1 MSRPAQPHAQ
11 EPSFAA
17 LPALELRVL
26 SGAQA
31 GARADLR
38 PSQALSLAAGPAL
51 HWPEA
56 ESADLLLQAREPALL
71 RLQLEGPMCRAEL
84 LQGQALLGE
93 QRLQA
98 GDAFDWPAHCAL
110 QLGPDLVLA
119 FGERTA
125 AIWSLH
131 PASARTT
138 STDETLAMPE
148 LSADGV
154 QAAGQ
159 TAGSTGPA
167 RRHELWLAAA
177 GAGLALAGLAW
188 AWQGRPAAPAPARD
202 PMPVLQALISQ
213 LQREPE
219 FAALQLSRD
228 AQGQPVLSGRV
239 VGQSQQAQLQ
249 QRLLA
254 LGLRPPL
261 PSMQAL
267 QVDSQL
273 AAAVEELLQMQ
284 GFQARANV
292 FGLGQVQLEPAAP
305 AASGAQ
311 PGPSPEAWQQALA
324 QLRSALPQ
332 LRSLELNAP
341 PAPVRAD
348 ATALAA
354 SEGRLPTLPSAGA
367 EPGKR
372 IVALVS
378 QGLPHLIT
386 ADGARYFVGAVLP
399 SGHRL
404 VAVQPQALLLEREGR
419 TSRIDF

>member
-38 PSQALSLAAGPAL
+38 PGQALRLAAGPAL

-71 RLQLEGPMCRAEL
+71 RLQLEGPLCRAEL

-110 QLGPDLVLA
+110 QLGADLVLA

-131 PASARTT
+131 PVNARAARM
-138 STDETLAMPE
+138 DDPLVLPD
-148 LSADGV
+148 LSA
-154 QAAGQ
+154 AAGHAALP
-159 TAGSTGPA
+159 AGPT
-167 RRHELWLAAA
+167 RRHHELWLAAA

-202 PMPVLQALISQ
+202 PMPALQALISQ

-228 AQGQPVLSGRV
+228 AQGQPVLSGHV
-239 VGQSQQAQLQ
+239 AGQSQQAQLQ

-292 FGLGQVQLEPAAP
+292 FGLGQVRLEPAAP
-305 AASGAQ
+305 AASGA
-311 PGPSPEAWQQALA
+311 PAGPSAEAWQQALA

-332 LRSLELNAP
+332 LRSLELSTP
-341 PAPVRAD
+341 PAPARAD
-348 ATALAA
+348 ASAQAA
-354 SEGRLPTLPSAGA
+354 SDSRLPTLPSAGA